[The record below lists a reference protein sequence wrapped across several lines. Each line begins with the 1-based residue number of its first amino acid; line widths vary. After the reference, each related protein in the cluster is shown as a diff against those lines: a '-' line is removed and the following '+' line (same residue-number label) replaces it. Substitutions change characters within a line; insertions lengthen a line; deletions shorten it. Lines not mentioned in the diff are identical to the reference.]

1 MEKTQNMTLEDKLQ
15 SKTLEELDDM
25 EDDFQV
31 VRLVGVVGQDII
43 Y

>member
-1 MEKTQNMTLEDKLQ
+1 MTLEDKLQ

-25 EDDFQV
+25 EDNFQV